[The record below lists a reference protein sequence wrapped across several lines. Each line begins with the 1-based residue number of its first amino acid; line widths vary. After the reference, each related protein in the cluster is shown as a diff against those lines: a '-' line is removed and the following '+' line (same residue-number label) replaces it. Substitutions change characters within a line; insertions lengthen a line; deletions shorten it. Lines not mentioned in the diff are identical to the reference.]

1 MTKLAIQ
8 ASQKKFRNLQKF
20 EIAKIYIV
28 EYVDIT
34 VKVKHNVRLHAK
46 TGTCKHGQERLIVVI
61 ENLVPF

>member
-34 VKVKHNVRLHAK
+34 VKHNVRLHAK
-46 TGTCKHGQERLIVVI
+46 TGTCKHGHERLFVVI